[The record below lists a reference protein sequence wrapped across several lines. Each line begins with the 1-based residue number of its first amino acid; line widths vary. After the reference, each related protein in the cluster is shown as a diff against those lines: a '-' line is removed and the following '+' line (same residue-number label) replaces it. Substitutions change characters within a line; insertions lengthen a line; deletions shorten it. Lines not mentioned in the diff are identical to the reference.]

1 MAERNPK
8 DINKKLRSLTKEQAE
23 ALYQQMN
30 SAYAPENLPGP
41 AKKPAAKKPAG
52 KKSPAKAKTGK

>member
-30 SAYAPENLPGP
+30 SAYAPENLP
-41 AKKPAAKKPAG
+41 
-52 KKSPAKAKTGK
+52 AKTGK